1 MWRPYCLEVGT
12 AGHNFER
19 WPPRDHS
26 IKVWFQ
32 YAKQF
37 QLKRNISEFPI
48 GSYVKL
54 NLAVA
59 VNLIGRPGNQIPFW
73 KGIIHRPFNQSLAIN
88 GLAVSEEKIVFKV
101 IPLFLFLVTV
111 AILDNRP
118 RCRIQF
124 WKGTI
129 QQQFLQSLVPIDPVV
144 SEEKIKMWI
153 VDGRQVMAKAHMA
166 F

>member
-1 MWRPYCLEVGT
+1 LWRPYCLEVGT

-19 WPPRDHS
+19 WPPRDYS

-37 QLKRNISEFPI
+37 QLKRYISEFPI

-88 GLAVSEEKIVFKV
+88 GLAVSEEKIVLKV
-101 IPLFLFLVTV
+101 FNLLLWNYWINWNQTLQELLLDGPLSELYPTS
-111 AILDNRP
+111 R
-118 RCRIQF
+118 
-124 WKGTI
+124 
-129 QQQFLQSLVPIDPVV
+129 SVV
-144 SEEKIKMWI
+144 QY
-153 VDGRQVMAKAHMA
+153 GYCY
-166 F
+166 